1 MNILL
6 LISYSLPAILEVFN
20 GPKVLR
26 DAVNLLVD
34 KWKLKGMEL
43 WKDDSEDDTHEIEEV
58 KSVENKIKLLK
69 EERYVINYN
78 YKLIIVYIFIV
89 CVQKINKTAK

>member
-20 GPKVLR
+20 GPKVLQ

-34 KWKLKGMEL
+34 EWKLKGMEL
-43 WKDDSEDDTHEIEEV
+43 WKEDSEDDTHEIEV
-58 KSVENKIKLLK
+58 NGVENKIKLLQEK
-69 EERYVINYN
+69 RYVINYE
-78 YKLIIVYIFIV
+78 LISV
-89 CVQKINKTAK
+89 CVQKK